1 MTNKKKIEMLVA
13 CLHKYLNGDMK
24 PVKGYKNNF
33 YSGVLW
39 VYGIMVSLF
48 DETDNK

>member
-1 MTNKKKIEMLVA
+1 MTNKDKIEMLVV
-13 CLHKYLNGDMK
+13 CLHKYLNGDMV
-24 PVKGYKNNF
+24 PVEGYKNTF

-39 VYGIMVSLF
+39 VYGILVSLF